1 MMQFFHVLLFPVID
15 MPSKPS
21 FPLFPVLFP
30 QLSIFS
36 LPKDMS
42 VPVYLADY
50 WLYFNARCCYV
61 DGWSRFLFLLCRRY
75 LTLQRCEGAL

>member
-1 MMQFFHVLLFPVID
+1 MMQFFQVPLFPVID
-15 MPSKPS
+15 VPSKPS
-21 FPLFPVLFP
+21 FPLFLVLFP

-50 WLYFNARCCYV
+50 QLYFDARCYV